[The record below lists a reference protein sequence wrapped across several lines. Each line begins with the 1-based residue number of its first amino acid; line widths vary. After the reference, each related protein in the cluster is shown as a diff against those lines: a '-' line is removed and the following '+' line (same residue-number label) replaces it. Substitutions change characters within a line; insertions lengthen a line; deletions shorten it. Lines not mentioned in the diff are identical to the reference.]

1 MTGLYNRDGV
11 CLLRGTDWILMY
23 IVVTKKEKGETWETS
38 KKQSIFLEIGKTW
51 ITSRCL
57 LFNFL
62 NAFEAKWIVSEGRE
76 SSRCD

>member
-1 MTGLYNRDGV
+1 MGMTPMRML
-11 CLLRGTDWILMY
+11 TTSIQ
-23 IVVTKKEKGETWETS
+23 IVTKKAKGETWETS

-62 NAFEAKWIVSEGRE
+62 NAFEAK
-76 SSRCD
+76 